1 MSFREILMLLPAI
14 LICLTIHEL
23 SHALAARSLGDDT
36 AYVQGRMTLNPIAHI
51 DLIGLICMLIA
62 GIGWAKPV
70 PVNPNNFRMKNKK
83 LGMAITAFAGP
94 FSNLIL
100 SFVCLLAYFLIAFY
114 SNNRVLL
121 ALGDFLS
128 ILASLSIGLMAFNLL
143 PIPPLDGSK
152 VILPLLPDR
161 MIATVNRIQ
170 PYIQLVMLILLAL
183 GFLDGVIGTVR
194 NFFLNL
200 LLDLIRLI
208 FTSAGII

>member
-1 MSFREILMLLPAI
+1 MLLPAI

-70 PVNPNNFRMKNKK
+70 PVNPYNFRMKNKK